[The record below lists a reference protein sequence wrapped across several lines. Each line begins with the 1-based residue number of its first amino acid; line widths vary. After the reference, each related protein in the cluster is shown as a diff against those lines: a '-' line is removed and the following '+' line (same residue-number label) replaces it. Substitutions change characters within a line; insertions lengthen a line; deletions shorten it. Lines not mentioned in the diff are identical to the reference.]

1 MAMNGVLQRL
11 APTLGLITAATL
23 ALLALALIS
32 IVSPPAL
39 AQSSVRS
46 LTTGD
51 ESIEIEVNKGV
62 LIRLPQPASAVFVAN
77 PAFADIAVKSP
88 TLVYVMG
95 KRTGVTSLFALDS
108 NDRVLAD
115 VTLVVNHNLSDIR
128 SSISTL
134 LPNAQIEALSVPGGL
149 LLTGLVNSAREAEEA
164 RRIGVRFLAENEALI
179 NQILVVG
186 PNQVNL
192 RVRIAEVS
200 RKVLKRLGFNFDI
213 LGTVGNFAF
222 GLATGRP
229 LTGLTGAAAQLAGS
243 NAVAGGFS
251 SGNLDANAVI
261 DALEDEGLVT
271 LLAEPNLTALSG
283 ETASFL
289 AGGEFPV
296 PIAQEDNRVTVEFKE
311 FGVSLAFTPTIV
323 GDNRISLK
331 VLPEV
336 SALSSK
342 GAVTINGLNIPALTT
357 RRANTTVELG
367 SGQSFAI
374 AGLLQADSNQT
385 VNEFPGLADIPI
397 LGALFRST
405 GFERNETELVIIVTP
420 YLVRPVSTAAL
431 AMPTDGFEL
440 PDDYDRIVK
449 GETRRQSQNSAQ
461 RSPQTSD
468 FDGPTGPGGFE
479 LD

>member
-1 MAMNGVLQRL
+1 MTMNGVLQRI

-39 AQSSVRS
+39 AQSSIRT

-51 ESIEIEVNKGV
+51 ESFEIEVNKGV
-62 LIRLPQPASAVFVAN
+62 LVRLPQPASAVFVAN
-77 PAFADIAVKSP
+77 PEFADIAVKSP

-95 KRTGVTSLFALDS
+95 KRTGVTSLFAVDGS
-108 NDRVLAD
+108 DRVLAD
-115 VTLVVNHNLSDIR
+115 VTLVVSHNLSDIR
-128 SSISTL
+128 SSFRTL
-134 LPNAQIEALSVPGGL
+134 LPDTQVEALSVPGGL

-164 RRIGVRFLAENEALI
+164 QRIGVRFLAENEALI

-200 RKVLKRLGFNFDI
+200 RNVLKRLGFNFDI

-222 GLATGRP
+222 GLATGAP
-229 LTGLTGAAAQLAGS
+229 IASIVGTSS
-243 NAVAGGFS
+243 NLVTASFS
-251 SGNLDANAVI
+251 GGNLDANAVI

-296 PIAQEDNRVTVEFKE
+296 PIAQEDNRITVEFKE

-323 GDNRISLK
+323 TQDRISLK

-336 SALSSK
+336 SALSSS

-374 AGLLQADSNQT
+374 AGLLQADSKQT

-405 GFERNETELVIIVTP
+405 DFNRSETELVIIVTP
-420 YLVRPVSTAAL
+420 YLVRPVSTAAFSV
-431 AMPTDGFEL
+431 PTDGFEI

-449 GETRRQSQNSAQ
+449 GETRRQVQNPTQ
-461 RSPQTSD
+461 RTPQTND
-468 FDGPTGPGGFE
+468 FDGPHGPAGFE